1 MMKRVLLLATLLFTI
16 NKVNVLGQAAL
27 LVLIFFGE
35 KAASENFYFSLINNI
50 KLSESF
56 YLTPEF
62 LTLSPR
68 GVKNVEV
75 LTTGNPDLDDL
86 LGEVNS
92 SASSRMQLTL
102 MNQNLLLM

>member
-1 MMKRVLLLATLLFTI
+1 MKRILLLVTLLLTI
-16 NKVNVLGQAAL
+16 NTAYVRGQAAL
-27 LVLIFFGE
+27 LVLIFGE

-62 LTLSPR
+62 LALSPR

-75 LTTGNPDLDDL
+75 LTTGSPDLDDL
-86 LGEVNS
+86 LGEVNR